1 MKLNSVILADDS
13 ESCDIAELF
22 VMMKNST
29 IQLLEQYTVAHKD
42 IVSVNN
48 TYLSDSITK
57 QNLSEK
63 MSLVNSE
70 PFLCF
75 WYGHG
80 KADSFR
86 IADEDVV
93 TTTENYYVFSN
104 ALIYTFSCLNGKD
117 LADVIMA
124 NKAKAFVGY
133 TDYANCP
140 YGIDDVTTEIVM
152 SFISAFLGGKTV
164 SEAMT
169 DLEEAYTRAIHD
181 DSIEPFQR
189 QLFQSNRD
197 SLVVKGNGNICF
209 RDMLID
215 NYVNRQVKNINA

>member
-29 IQLLEQYTVAHKD
+29 IQLLELYTVAHED
-42 IVSVNN
+42 IVLESN

-104 ALIYTFSCLNGKD
+104 ALIYTFSCLNGND
-117 LADVIMA
+117 LADAIMA
-124 NKAKAFVGY
+124 NNAKAFVGY

-152 SFISAFLGGKTV
+152 SFISAFLSGKTV
-164 SEAMT
+164 NESKA
-169 DLEEAYTRAIHD
+169 DLELSYDNAIYNESLD
-181 DSIEPFQR
+181 AFQR
-189 QLFQSNRD
+189 QLFQTNRD
-197 SLVVKGNGNICF
+197 NLVVKGDGS
-209 RDMLID
+209 L
-215 NYVNRQVKNINA
+215 VINDIFVDKSL

>member
-29 IQLLEQYTVAHKD
+29 IQLLEQYTVAHED

-48 TYLSDSITK
+48 TSLSDSIIK

-104 ALIYTFSCLNGKD
+104 ALIYTFSCLNGND

-152 SFISAFLGGKTV
+152 SFISAFLSGKTV
-164 SEAMT
+164 NESKA
-169 DLEEAYTRAIHD
+169 DLELSYDNAIYNESLD
-181 DSIEPFQR
+181 VLQR
-189 QLFQSNRD
+189 QLFQTNRD
-197 SLVVKGNGNICF
+197 NLVVKGDGSLVINNILV
-209 RDMLID
+209 DTSL
-215 NYVNRQVKNINA
+215 

>member
-1 MKLNSVILADDS
+1 MKLHSVILADDS

-22 VMMKNST
+22 VMIKNST
-29 IQLLEQYTVAHKD
+29 IQLLEQYTVAHED
-42 IVSVNN
+42 IVSENN

-57 QNLSEK
+57 LNLSEK
-63 MSLVNSE
+63 MLLVNSKS
-70 PFLCF
+70 FLCF

-86 IADEDVV
+86 IANEDVV

-117 LADVIMA
+117 LADAIMA

-152 SFISAFLGGKTV
+152 SFISAFLSGKTV
-164 SEAMT
+164 NESKA
-169 DLEEAYTRAIHD
+169 DLELSYDNAIYNESLD
-181 DSIEPFQR
+181 AFQR
-189 QLFQSNRD
+189 QLFQTNRD
-197 SLVVKGNGNICF
+197 NLVVKGDGS
-209 RDMLID
+209 L
-215 NYVNRQVKNINA
+215 VINDILVDTSL

>member
-29 IQLLEQYTVAHKD
+29 IQLLEQYTVAHED

-104 ALIYTFSCLNGKD
+104 ALIYTFSCLNGND
-117 LADVIMA
+117 LADAIMA
-124 NKAKAFVGY
+124 NNAKAFVGY

-140 YGIDDVTTEIVM
+140 YGIDDVTTEIVT
-152 SFISAFLGGKTV
+152 SFISAFLSGKTV
-164 SEAMT
+164 NESKA
-169 DLEEAYTRAIHD
+169 DLELSYDNAIYNESLD
-181 DSIEPFQR
+181 AFQR
-189 QLFQSNRD
+189 QLFQTNRD
-197 SLVVKGNGNICF
+197 NLVVKGDGS
-209 RDMLID
+209 L
-215 NYVNRQVKNINA
+215 VINDILVDTSL

>member
-13 ESCDIAELF
+13 ESCDIADLF

-29 IQLLEQYTVAHKD
+29 IQLLEQYTVAHED

-152 SFISAFLGGKTV
+152 SFISAFLSGKTV
-164 SEAMT
+164 NESKA
-169 DLEEAYTRAIHD
+169 DLELSYDNAIYNESLD
-181 DSIEPFQR
+181 VLQR
-189 QLFQSNRD
+189 QLFQTNRD
-197 SLVVKGNGNICF
+197 NLVVKGDGSLVINNILV
-209 RDMLID
+209 DTSL
-215 NYVNRQVKNINA
+215 

>member
-29 IQLLEQYTVAHKD
+29 IQLLEQYTVAHED

-104 ALIYTFSCLNGKD
+104 ALIYTFSCLNGND
-117 LADVIMA
+117 LADAIMA
-124 NKAKAFVGY
+124 NNAKAFVGY

-140 YGIDDVTTEIVM
+140 YGIDDVTTEIVT
-152 SFISAFLGGKTV
+152 SFISAFLSGKTLNE
-164 SEAMT
+164 SKA
-169 DLEEAYTRAIHD
+169 DLELSYDNAIYNESLD
-181 DSIEPFQR
+181 AFQR
-189 QLFQSNRD
+189 QLFQTNRD
-197 SLVVKGNGNICF
+197 NLVVKGDGS
-209 RDMLID
+209 L
-215 NYVNRQVKNINA
+215 VINDILVDTSL

>member
-29 IQLLEQYTVAHKD
+29 IQLLEQYTVAHED

-152 SFISAFLGGKTV
+152 SFISAFLSGKTV
-164 SEAMT
+164 NESKA
-169 DLEEAYTRAIHD
+169 DLELSYDNAIYNESLD
-181 DSIEPFQR
+181 VLQR
-189 QLFQSNRD
+189 QLFQTNRD
-197 SLVVKGNGNICF
+197 NLVVKGDGSLVINNILV
-209 RDMLID
+209 DTSL
-215 NYVNRQVKNINA
+215 

>member
-1 MKLNSVILADDS
+1 MKLNSVILADDT

-22 VMMKNST
+22 AMMKLFT
-29 IQLLEQYTVAHKD
+29 IQLLEQYTVAHED

-63 MSLVNSE
+63 MLLLNNE

-117 LADVIMA
+117 LADAVID

-152 SFISAFLGGKTV
+152 SFISAFLSGKTV
-164 SEAMT
+164 NESKA
-169 DLEEAYTRAIHD
+169 DLELSYDNAIYNESLD
-181 DSIEPFQR
+181 VFQR
-189 QLFQSNRD
+189 QLFQTNRD
-197 SLVVKGNGNICF
+197 NLVVKGNGSLIINDI
-209 RDMLID
+209 LID
-215 NYVNRQVKNINA
+215 KT

>member
-29 IQLLEQYTVAHKD
+29 IQLLEQYTVAHED
-42 IVSVNN
+42 IVSENN

-63 MSLVNSE
+63 MLLVNSN

-104 ALIYTFSCLNGKD
+104 ALVYTFSCLNGKD
-117 LADVIMA
+117 LADAVID

-133 TDYANCP
+133 TAYANCP

-152 SFISAFLGGKTV
+152 SFISAFLSGKTV
-164 SEAMT
+164 NESKA
-169 DLEEAYTRAIHD
+169 DLELSYDNAIYNESLD
-181 DSIEPFQR
+181 VLQR
-189 QLFQSNRD
+189 QLFQANRD
-197 SLVVKGNGNICF
+197 NLVVKGEGS
-209 RDMLID
+209 L
-215 NYVNRQVKNINA
+215 VINDILVDTSLLV

>member
-1 MKLNSVILADDS
+1 MKLHSVILADDS

-22 VMMKNST
+22 VMIKNST
-29 IQLLEQYTVAHKD
+29 IQLLEQYTVAHED
-42 IVSVNN
+42 IVSENN

-57 QNLSEK
+57 LNLSEK
-63 MSLVNSE
+63 MLLVNSK

-86 IADEDVV
+86 IANEDVV

-117 LADVIMA
+117 LADAIID

-152 SFISAFLGGKTV
+152 SFISAFLSGKTV
-164 SEAMT
+164 NESKA
-169 DLEEAYTRAIHD
+169 DLELSYDNAIYNESLD
-181 DSIEPFQR
+181 VLQR
-189 QLFQSNRD
+189 QLFQTNRD
-197 SLVVKGNGNICF
+197 NLVVKGDGS
-209 RDMLID
+209 L
-215 NYVNRQVKNINA
+215 VINDILVETSL

>member
-29 IQLLEQYTVAHKD
+29 IQLLEQYTVAHED
-42 IVSVNN
+42 IVSENN

-63 MSLVNSE
+63 MLLVNSN

-104 ALIYTFSCLNGKD
+104 ALVYTFSCLNGKD
-117 LADVIMA
+117 LADAVID

-133 TDYANCP
+133 TAYANCP

-152 SFISAFLGGKTV
+152 SFISAFLSGKTV
-164 SEAMT
+164 KESKA
-169 DLEEAYTRAIHD
+169 DLELSYDNAIYNESLD
-181 DSIEPFQR
+181 VLQR
-189 QLFQSNRD
+189 QLFRTNRD
-197 SLVVKGNGNICF
+197 NLVVKGEGS
-209 RDMLID
+209 L
-215 NYVNRQVKNINA
+215 VINDILVDTSLLV

>member
-29 IQLLEQYTVAHKD
+29 IQLLEQYTVAHED

-152 SFISAFLGGKTV
+152 SFISAFLSGKTV
-164 SEAMT
+164 NESKA
-169 DLEEAYTRAIHD
+169 DLELSYDNAIYNESLD
-181 DSIEPFQR
+181 AFQR
-189 QLFQSNRD
+189 QLFQTNRD
-197 SLVVKGNGNICF
+197 NLVVKGDGSLVINNILV
-209 RDMLID
+209 DTSL
-215 NYVNRQVKNINA
+215 

>member
-29 IQLLEQYTVAHKD
+29 IQLLEQYTVAHED

-93 TTTENYYVFSN
+93 TTTENYYVLSN

-140 YGIDDVTTEIVM
+140 YGIDDVTNEIVM
-152 SFISAFLGGKTV
+152 SFISAFLSGKTV
-164 SEAMT
+164 NESKA
-169 DLEEAYTRAIHD
+169 DLELSYDNAIYNESLD
-181 DSIEPFQR
+181 AFQR
-189 QLFQSNRD
+189 QLFQTNRD
-197 SLVVKGNGNICF
+197 NLVVKGDGSLVINNILV
-209 RDMLID
+209 DTSL
-215 NYVNRQVKNINA
+215 

>member
-1 MKLNSVILADDS
+1 MKLNSVILADNS

-152 SFISAFLGGKTV
+152 SFISAFLSGKTANE
-164 SEAMT
+164 SKA
-169 DLEEAYTRAIHD
+169 DLELSYDNAIYNESLD
-181 DSIEPFQR
+181 AFQR
-189 QLFQSNRD
+189 QLFQTNRD
-197 SLVVKGNGNICF
+197 NLVVKGDGS
-209 RDMLID
+209 L
-215 NYVNRQVKNINA
+215 VINDIMSDKSL

>member
-1 MKLNSVILADDS
+1 MKFNSVILADDS

-29 IQLLEQYTVAHKD
+29 IQLLEQYTVAHED

-104 ALIYTFSCLNGKD
+104 ALIYTFSCLNGND
-117 LADVIMA
+117 LADAIMA
-124 NKAKAFVGY
+124 NNAKAFVGY

-152 SFISAFLGGKTV
+152 SFISAFLSGKTV
-164 SEAMT
+164 NESKA
-169 DLEEAYTRAIHD
+169 DLELSYDNAIYNESLD
-181 DSIEPFQR
+181 AFQR
-189 QLFQSNRD
+189 QLFQTNRD
-197 SLVVKGNGNICF
+197 NLVVKGDGS
-209 RDMLID
+209 L
-215 NYVNRQVKNINA
+215 VINDILVDKSL

>member
-29 IQLLEQYTVAHKD
+29 IQLLEQYTVAHED

-93 TTTENYYVFSN
+93 TITENYYVFSN

-133 TDYANCP
+133 TNYANCP

-152 SFISAFLGGKTV
+152 SFISAFLSGKTV
-164 SEAMT
+164 NESKA
-169 DLEEAYTRAIHD
+169 DLELSYDNAIYNESLD
-181 DSIEPFQR
+181 VLQR
-189 QLFQSNRD
+189 QLFQTNRD
-197 SLVVKGNGNICF
+197 NLVVKGDGSLVINNILV
-209 RDMLID
+209 DTSL
-215 NYVNRQVKNINA
+215 

>member
-1 MKLNSVILADDS
+1 MKLNSVILADNS

-152 SFISAFLGGKTV
+152 SFISAFLSGKTV
-164 SEAMT
+164 NESKA
-169 DLEEAYTRAIHD
+169 DLELSYDNAIYNESLD
-181 DSIEPFQR
+181 AFQR
-189 QLFQSNRD
+189 QLFQTNRD
-197 SLVVKGNGNICF
+197 NLVVKGDGS
-209 RDMLID
+209 L
-215 NYVNRQVKNINA
+215 VINDIIVDKSL

>member
-22 VMMKNST
+22 VMMRNST
-29 IQLLEQYTVAHKD
+29 IQLLEQYTVAHED

-86 IADEDVV
+86 IADEEVV

-140 YGIDDVTTEIVM
+140 YGVDDVTNEIVM
-152 SFISAFLGGKTV
+152 SFISAFLSGKTV
-164 SEAMT
+164 NESKA
-169 DLEEAYTRAIHD
+169 DLELSYDNAIYNESLD
-181 DSIEPFQR
+181 AFQR
-189 QLFQSNRD
+189 QLFQTNRD
-197 SLVVKGNGNICF
+197 NLVVKGDGSLVINNILV
-209 RDMLID
+209 DKSL
-215 NYVNRQVKNINA
+215 

>member
-22 VMMKNST
+22 VMVKNST
-29 IQLLEQYTVAHKD
+29 IQLLEQYTVAHED

-152 SFISAFLGGKTV
+152 SFISAFLSGKTV
-164 SEAMT
+164 NESKA
-169 DLEEAYTRAIHD
+169 DLELSYDNAIYNESLD
-181 DSIEPFQR
+181 AFQR
-189 QLFQSNRD
+189 QLFQTNRD
-197 SLVVKGNGNICF
+197 NLVVKGDGS
-209 RDMLID
+209 L
-215 NYVNRQVKNINA
+215 VINDILVDKL

>member
-22 VMMKNST
+22 VMMKLST
-29 IQLLEQYTVAHKD
+29 IQLLEQYTVAHED

-57 QNLSEK
+57 QNLSER

-124 NKAKAFVGY
+124 NNAKAFVGY

-140 YGIDDVTTEIVM
+140 YGIDDVTTEIVT
-152 SFISAFLGGKTV
+152 SFISAFLSGKTV
-164 SEAMT
+164 NESKA
-169 DLEEAYTRAIHD
+169 DLELSYDNAIYNESLD
-181 DSIEPFQR
+181 VLQR
-189 QLFQSNRD
+189 QLFQTNRD
-197 SLVVKGNGNICF
+197 NLVVKGDGSLVINNILV
-209 RDMLID
+209 DTSL
-215 NYVNRQVKNINA
+215 

>member
-29 IQLLEQYTVAHKD
+29 IQLLEQYTVAHED

-93 TTTENYYVFSN
+93 TTTENYYVLSN

-140 YGIDDVTTEIVM
+140 YGIDDVTNEIVM
-152 SFISAFLGGKTV
+152 SFISAFLSGKTV
-164 SEAMT
+164 NESKA
-169 DLEEAYTRAIHD
+169 DLELSYDNAIYNESLD
-181 DSIEPFQR
+181 VLQR
-189 QLFQSNRD
+189 QLFQTNRD
-197 SLVVKGNGNICF
+197 NLVVKGDGSLVINNILV
-209 RDMLID
+209 DTSL
-215 NYVNRQVKNINA
+215 

>member
-152 SFISAFLGGKTV
+152 SFISAFLSGKTV
-164 SEAMT
+164 NESKA
-169 DLEEAYTRAIHD
+169 DLELSYDNAIYNESLD
-181 DSIEPFQR
+181 AFQR
-189 QLFQSNRD
+189 QLFQTNRD
-197 SLVVKGNGNICF
+197 NLVVKGDGS
-209 RDMLID
+209 L
-215 NYVNRQVKNINA
+215 VINDIIVDKSL

>member
-1 MKLNSVILADDS
+1 MKLKSVVVADNSV
-13 ESCDIAELF
+13 SCDIADLF
-22 VMMKNST
+22 VQLKNST
-29 IQLLEQYTVAHKD
+29 TLLLEQH
-42 IVSVNN
+42 N
-48 TYLSDSITK
+48 TSNDNTDVEIKVYLSDSISK
-57 QNLSEK
+57 QSVSEK
-63 MSLVNSE
+63 MALVNSDG
-70 PFLCF
+70 FMYF

-80 KADSFR
+80 GKDSF
-86 IADEDVV
+86 IMDNEAIV

-104 ALIYTFSCLNGKD
+104 ALIYTFSCLNGND
-117 LADVIMA
+117 LADALVA

-133 TDYANCP
+133 TGYANCP

-164 SEAMT
+164 SESKA
-169 DLEEAYTRAIHD
+169 DLEDAYTRAIHD

-197 SLVVKGNGNICF
+197 SLVVKGNGNICL

-215 NYVNRQVKNINA
+215 N

>member
-29 IQLLEQYTVAHKD
+29 IQLLEQYTVAHEG

-152 SFISAFLGGKTV
+152 SFISAFLSGKTV
-164 SEAMT
+164 NESKA
-169 DLEEAYTRAIHD
+169 DLELSYDNAIYNESLD
-181 DSIEPFQR
+181 VLQR
-189 QLFQSNRD
+189 QLFQTNRD
-197 SLVVKGNGNICF
+197 NLVVKGDGSLVINNILV
-209 RDMLID
+209 DTSL
-215 NYVNRQVKNINA
+215 

>member
-29 IQLLEQYTVAHKD
+29 IQLLEQYTVAHED

-80 KADSFR
+80 KADGFR

-140 YGIDDVTTEIVM
+140 YGIDDITTEIVM
-152 SFISAFLGGKTV
+152 SFISAFLSGKTV
-164 SEAMT
+164 NESKA
-169 DLEEAYTRAIHD
+169 DLELSYDNAIYNESLD
-181 DSIEPFQR
+181 VLQR
-189 QLFQSNRD
+189 QLFQTNRD
-197 SLVVKGNGNICF
+197 NLVVKGDGS
-209 RDMLID
+209 L
-215 NYVNRQVKNINA
+215 VINDILVDKSL